1 MSITQDVVRETL
13 EYSDNVV
20 FKNQCVIVL
29 DSYLE
34 KEPELTRVQ
43 LVEALKTYVN
53 GLDHDGIISYS
64 LSK

>member
-20 FKNQCVIVL
+20 FKNQCVMVL

-53 GLDHDGIISYS
+53 GLDYD
-64 LSK
+64 

>member
-13 EYSDNVV
+13 EYSDNLA
-20 FKNQCVIVL
+20 FKNQCVMVL

-43 LVEALKTYVN
+43 LVEALKIYVN
-53 GLDHDGIISYS
+53 GLDYD
-64 LSK
+64 

>member
-13 EYSDNVV
+13 EYSDNVA
-20 FKNQCVIVL
+20 FKNQCVMVL

-43 LVEALKTYVN
+43 LVEALKNYVN
-53 GLDHDGIISYS
+53 GLDYD
-64 LSK
+64 

>member
-1 MSITQDVVRETL
+1 MSITQDVVREPL
-13 EYSDNVV
+13 EYSDNLA
-20 FKNQCVIVL
+20 FKNQCVMVL

-53 GLDHDGIISYS
+53 GLDYD
-64 LSK
+64 

>member
-13 EYSDNVV
+13 EYSDNVA
-20 FKNQCVIVL
+20 FKNQCVMVL

-34 KEPELTRVQ
+34 QEPELTRVQ

-53 GLDHDGIISYS
+53 GLDYD
-64 LSK
+64 

>member
-13 EYSDNVV
+13 EYSDNLA
-20 FKNQCVIVL
+20 FKNQCVMVL

-34 KEPELTRVQ
+34 QEPELTRVQ

-53 GLDHDGIISYS
+53 GLDYD
-64 LSK
+64 